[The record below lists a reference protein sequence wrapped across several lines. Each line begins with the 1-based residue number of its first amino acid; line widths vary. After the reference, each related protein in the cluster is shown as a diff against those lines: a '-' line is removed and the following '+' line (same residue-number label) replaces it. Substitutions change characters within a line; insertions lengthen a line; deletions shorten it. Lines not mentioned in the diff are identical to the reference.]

1 MAKYLQDYMV
11 VAAIDIGTTFSGYA
25 FATRDEIKNGVLKAC
40 IPQWRPSKGMCVSN
54 KTQTCVLLDKDEKF
68 VDFGFDAENAYN
80 ELSENG
86 EEEEYF
92 YFRRFK
98 TIIYDQV

>member
-1 MAKYLQDYMV
+1 MDKYLQDYMV

-25 FATRDEIKNGVLKAC
+25 FAMIDDIKKGVLK
-40 IPQWRPSKGMCVSN
+40 PYTPNWGGSGGMRVSN
-54 KTQTCVLLDKDEKF
+54 KTQTCVLLDKDEKL
-68 VDFGFDAENAYN
+68 VYFGFDAENAYN

-86 EEEEYF
+86 EEEDYF
-92 YFRRFK
+92 YFRRFT